1 MMNILE
7 VHEERVAGPRP
18 TVIKVIGVGG
28 GGCNAVD
35 RMIET
40 GLQWVQFIAANTDLQ
55 VLNKCKAGIKL
66 SIGSKLTS
74 GLGAGGKPEIGEKA
88 AMEDREMI
96 VNALKGADMVFVTA
110 GMGGGTGTGAAPVI
124 AQAARENGA
133 LTVGVVTKPFEF
145 EGRYIMRL
153 AEEGIAKM
161 RAAVDTLIVIPN
173 DHLLGIIDRKTPIK
187 EAFLKADDIL
197 RQGVQGI
204 SDLITVPG
212 LINIDFADVKT
223 IMHSQGDALMSIGI
237 GAGEERAE
245 DAAAQAIENPL
256 LKGTTI
262 KGARRILINVS
273 GGEDLSLM
281 EYQEV
286 VKKITVNVD
295 KDAIIFAGTAVDMNL
310 TDKIQV
316 TVIATGFHN
325 EVISLEGQ
333 TKAGEEVKSGEKDFI
348 GLGEWEG
355 ITDHSK
361 RPLEFLSQRGSRDDY
376 LEVPTIFRDYKSQA
390 DRESLEKTGS
400 GNKDA

>member
-18 TVIKVIGVGG
+18 TAIKVIGVGG

-66 SIGSKLTS
+66 SLGSKLTA

-161 RAAVDTLIVIPN
+161 REAVDTLIVIPN
-173 DHLLGIIDRKTPIK
+173 EHLLGIIDRKTPIK

-223 IMHSQGDALMSIGI
+223 IMHSQGDALMSIGT
-237 GAGEERAE
+237 GTGDERADE
-245 DAAAQAIENPL
+245 AAAQAIENPL

-262 KGARRILINVS
+262 KGAQRILINVS

-295 KDAIIFAGTAVDMNL
+295 KEAIIFAGTTVDMNL
-310 TDKIQV
+310 ADRIQV

-325 EVISLEGQ
+325 EVIPLAGEI
-333 TKAGEEVKSGEKDFI
+333 KAGEEPKSGEKDFI

-361 RPLEFLSQRGSRDDY
+361 RPLEFLSQRGSREDY
-376 LEVPTIFRDYKSQA
+376 LEVPAIFRDYRSHE
-390 DRESLEKTGS
+390 DREPLEKTGS
-400 GNKDA
+400 DKDA

>member
-1 MMNILE
+1 MNILE

-55 VLNKCKAGIKL
+55 VLNKCQAGIKL
-66 SIGSKLTS
+66 SIGSKLTA

-161 RAAVDTLIVIPN
+161 REAVDTLIVIPN
-173 DHLLGIIDRKTPIK
+173 DHLLEIIERKTPIK

-245 DAAAQAIENPL
+245 EAAARAIDNPL

-281 EYQEV
+281 EYQDV
-286 VKKITVNVD
+286 VKRITANVD
-295 KDAIIFAGTAVDMNL
+295 KDAIIFAGTAVDRNL
-310 TDKIQV
+310 TDKIHV
-316 TVIATGFHN
+316 TVIATGFHS

-333 TKAGEEVKSGEKDFI
+333 AKAGEEVKSGEKDFI

-390 DRESLEKTGS
+390 DREFLEKTGS
-400 GNKDA
+400 DKDA